1 MVDDRLWDGT
11 AANPSLQQLRM
22 KAWNDAQAAYDDAM
36 ERVKQGEETN
46 VRDLPVIVKDINAL
60 YLEIYKSLERIAA
73 LKATRISR
81 TIQSKQ
87 GVGGANASALSLQRD

>member
-1 MVDDRLWDGT
+1 
-11 AANPSLQQLRM
+11 
-22 KAWNDAQAAYDDAM
+22 
-36 ERVKQGEETN
+36 

-87 GVGGANASALSLQRD
+87 GVGGANASALSLQRN